1 MKRNIYVQLSGI
13 VLAML
18 MLTQCSTSKNT
29 TKGDNNDK
37 KNAPISATSVVAN
50 ALQGNWQFDY
60 FTMVNTD
67 KTILFPMQVPSL
79 NFDPKEKKFSG
90 NAGCNSI
97 SGTYQCT
104 GNSLKFVQPMMITR
118 MSCNAAGEKTFIEYL
133 NTVTKFV
140 INGNS
145 LELIADTK
153 PIIMMK
159 RVAK

>member
-1 MKRNIYVQLSGI
+1 MIRNIYIQLTS
-13 VLAML
+13 LML
-18 MLTQCSTSKNT
+18 VFLTLTQCSVSKKSAN
-29 TKGDNNDK
+29 GDK
-37 KNAPISATSVVAN
+37 KENNAPVSATSVVAN

-67 KTILFPMQVPSL
+67 KTILFPLQVPSL

-97 SGTYQCT
+97 SGAYQCT

-133 NTVTKFV
+133 NTVTKFI

-153 PIIMMK
+153 PIIIMK
-159 RVAK
+159 RSTK

>member
-90 NAGCNSI
+90 NASQEN
-97 SGTYQCT
+97 
-104 GNSLKFVQPMMITR
+104 TR
-118 MSCNAAGEKTFIEYL
+118 TKRTSATFFRTNLASRFPKAGQSRSRSCPHLWAALPT
-133 NTVTKFV
+133 
-140 INGNS
+140 S
-145 LELIADTK
+145 
-153 PIIMMK
+153 
-159 RVAK
+159 R